1 MAFEP
6 ISVPENNAPIG
17 VNRGFSC
24 DVDSREVDGS
34 GVKLVSRGVAD
45 KKFQS
50 GIDMTVIQDTL
61 V

>member
-6 ISVPENNAPIG
+6 ISVPENKAPIG
-17 VNRGFSC
+17 VNLGFSR
-24 DVDSREVDGS
+24 DVDNREVDGS
-34 GVKLVSRGVAD
+34 GVKLVSRGVAG

-50 GIDMTVIQDTL
+50 GIDMTVIQKTL